1 MIKRRYR
8 AVMYLMLHDPPSTDR
23 LEMKLP
29 WRWRSRTAD
38 LDLQR
43 SLDLDR
49 ERNVPGWDGYVE
61 RRS

>member
-1 MIKRRYR
+1 MLKRKYR
-8 AVMYLMLHDPPSTDR
+8 AVMYLMLEDPPSTAR

-38 LDLQR
+38 LDLQC

-49 ERNVPGWDGYVE
+49 ERDVLGWDGYVE